1 MGVLN
6 IWSSFPFKLDDFF
19 QVEVEAVHTLC
30 LEVMEDNGPYPY
42 LTGNLVFVFQTWVLE
57 LNLLTR

>member
-19 QVEVEAVHTLC
+19 QVEVEAI
-30 LEVMEDNGPYPY
+30 PYAQ
-42 LTGNLVFVFQTWVLE
+42 F
-57 LNLLTR
+57 